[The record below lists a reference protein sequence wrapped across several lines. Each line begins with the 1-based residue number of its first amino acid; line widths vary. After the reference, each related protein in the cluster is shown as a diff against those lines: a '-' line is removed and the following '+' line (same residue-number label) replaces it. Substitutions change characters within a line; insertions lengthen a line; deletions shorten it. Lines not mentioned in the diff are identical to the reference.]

1 MTSRKTIAAMVGK
14 VRRILTGWGKAWG
27 ILPISTAEHKLSE
40 LRMGFCN
47 NCSQAKTSKVLEIL
61 SGKEHYTSKLVC
73 TKCKC
78 PCLEKSLV
86 TDEKC
91 PIGKW

>member
-1 MTSRKTIAAMVGK
+1 MIKPVK
-14 VRRILTGWGKAWG
+14 ILTGWARVLGM
-27 ILPISTAEHKLSE
+27 ISTSEPQKKLSE
-40 LRMGFCN
+40 LRVSICKL
-47 NCSQAKTSKVLEIL
+47 CPEAKTNKVLAIL
-61 SGKEHYTSKLVC
+61 NGNVNYVNQLQC
-73 TKCKC
+73 RKCKC